1 MFVCVCEPFSCRSLF
16 SFSLLPAEMV
26 ENQLSIIKLKE
37 IECQSLES
45 KVKTL
50 TGTVEQHEKNL
61 NNMKRERDR
70 NVSNSQTKTTQMDAV
85 QSELQSKMKAIVD
98 LTWELNETRTK
109 LTHTQQQLDN
119 VLAEKIALQKSF
131 DAITDDRNDVR
142 EKLRVRTCND
152 EILSSFS
159 LLNAFHRRLLSLNK
173 IN

>member
-1 MFVCVCEPFSCRSLF
+1 
-16 SFSLLPAEMV
+16 
-26 ENQLSIIKLKE
+26 
-37 IECQSLES
+37 
-45 KVKTL
+45 
-50 TGTVEQHEKNL
+50 
-61 NNMKRERDR
+61 MKRERDR

-85 QSELQSKMKAIVD
+85 QSELATKMKAIVD

-119 VLAEKIALQKSF
+119 VMAEKIALQKSF

-152 EILSSFS
+152 EILSSNIAHIFCVVFIT
-159 LLNAFHRRLLSLNK
+159 LNAFHRRLLSLNK

>member
-1 MFVCVCEPFSCRSLF
+1 
-16 SFSLLPAEMV
+16 MV